1 MFIIIKQCYSNSEV
15 LDIFYCDNITLIR
28 NWIKEY
34 INIDIVSYSYTPI
47 EKNIRDIEYEIK
59 DNQDSFELLKK
70 YKSINKGYIYNS
82 SEYITESIYSIR
94 IYNFDKNKNTKDYNI
109 NLGSNMWGD
118 INKEINNRVLKQ
130 LEKDCLLEIFNTI
143 QEKINTRISWNNT
156 EFINLISETIKHFKT
171 NLYKSISKRIKQ
183 TNKKNNLY
191 KKNRQNKFNIIQQ
204 YQKQE
209 YHYQEEYQQQ
219 EEYDQGEYQQ
229 DEYQQEEYQKK
240 EYNGNKGQLEMEKN
254 IREETKEESC
264 KEIQINKDIKSN
276 RNKNFKISSGKL
288 ESLKSKLD

>member
-1 MFIIIKQCYSNSEV
+1 MFIIIKQCDSNSEV

-219 EEYDQGEYQQ
+219 EEYEQGEYQQ